1 MLVACIVAACADA
14 PVQTMSDTRQAIS
27 AAEVS
32 GAATR
37 APVPLETARER
48 LKKAEALLRLGE
60 YRAAREEAAAARHSA
75 AEALAASQQSTGQH

>member
-27 AAEVS
+27 AAEVA
-32 GAATR
+32 GAVTL

-60 YRAAREEAAAARHSA
+60 YRAAHDEATAARHSA
-75 AEALAASQQSTGQH
+75 AEALAASQQSTFQH